1 MLDRTNIH
9 FKKAVEAI
17 LEKVKRNKGRVTFSL
32 GTDYLDICLFIKED
46 SEVFYHD
53 MICNF
58 HTKDEIR
65 QKVDNF
71 NKMYY
76 ACRQLKKKGG
86 RHE

>member
-17 LEKVKRNKGRVTFSL
+17 LENIKRNKGRVTL
-32 GTDYLDICLFIKED
+32 GLDTDYLSICLFKEG

-58 HTKDEIR
+58 HQAGDIPSR
-65 QKVDNF
+65 Q
-71 NKMYY
+71 
-76 ACRQLKKKGG
+76 R
-86 RHE
+86 

>member
-9 FKKAVEAI
+9 FKKAVEAV
-17 LEKVKRNKGRVTFSL
+17 LEKVKRNKGHVTL
-32 GTDYLDICLFIKED
+32 GLDTDYLSICLFKD
-46 SEVFYHD
+46 DEVFYSD
-53 MICNF
+53 IICEF
-58 HTKDEIR
+58 YTKDEIH

-76 ACRQLKKKGG
+76 ACRQLQKKGG

>member
-9 FKKAVEAI
+9 FKKAIEAI
-17 LEKVKRNKGRVTFSL
+17 LENVKRNKGRVTL
-32 GTDYLDICLFIKED
+32 GLDTDYLDICLFKED

-65 QKVDNF
+65 QKLDNF
-71 NKMYY
+71 NKMYH
-76 ACRQLKKKGG
+76 AWVQLQKKGG

>member
-9 FKKAVEAI
+9 FKKAVEVI
-17 LEKVKRNKGRVTFSL
+17 LEKIKRNKGNVSL
-32 GTDYLDICLFIKED
+32 GLDTDYLSICLFTDD
-46 SEVFYHD
+46 SETFYQD

-76 ACRQLKKKGG
+76 AYRQLKKKGG

>member
-9 FKKAVEAI
+9 FKKAVNAV
-17 LEKVKRNKGRVTFSL
+17 LEKVKRNSVHDVTL
-32 GTDYLDICLFIKED
+32 GIGTDYLDICFLKED

-76 ACRQLKKKGG
+76 ACRQLKKKGD

>member
-9 FKKAVEAI
+9 FKKAVEAV
-17 LEKVKRNKGRVTFSL
+17 LEKVKRNRGHVML
-32 GTDYLDICLFIKED
+32 GLDIDYLSICLSTED
-46 SEVFYHD
+46 NEVFYYD

-58 HTKDEIR
+58 HTKNEIR
-65 QKVDNF
+65 QKVEDF

-76 ACRQLKKKGG
+76 AYRQLQKKGG

>member
-9 FKKAVEAI
+9 FKKAVEAV
-17 LEKVKRNKGRVTFSL
+17 LEKVKRNRRHVML
-32 GTDYLDICLFIKED
+32 GLDIDYLSICLITED
-46 SEVFYHD
+46 NEVFYYD

-58 HTKDEIR
+58 HTKNEIR
-65 QKVDNF
+65 QKVEDF

-76 ACRQLKKKGG
+76 AYRQLQKKGG

>member
-9 FKKAVEAI
+9 FKKAVEVI
-17 LEKVKRNKGRVTFSL
+17 LEKIKRNKGNVSL
-32 GTDYLDICLFIKED
+32 GLDTDYLSICLFTDD
-46 SEVFYHD
+46 SETFYQD
-53 MICNF
+53 MISNF

-76 ACRQLKKKGG
+76 ACRQFKKKGD

>member
-17 LEKVKRNKGRVTFSL
+17 LENVKRNKGRVTL
-32 GTDYLDICLFIKED
+32 GLDTDYLSICLFKEG

-65 QKVDNF
+65 QKIDNL
-71 NKMYY
+71 NKMYH
-76 ACRQLKKKGG
+76 AWVQLQKKGG
-86 RHE
+86 LHE

>member
-17 LEKVKRNKGRVTFSL
+17 LEKVKRNKGHVTLGL
-32 GTDYLDICLFIKED
+32 GTDYLDICLFKED
-46 SEVFYHD
+46 SKVFYHD

-58 HTKDEIR
+58 HAKGKIL
-65 QKVDNF
+65 QKLDDF

-76 ACRQLKKKGG
+76 ALVQLQKKGG

>member
-9 FKKAVEAI
+9 FKKAVNAV
-17 LEKVKRNKGRVTFSL
+17 LEKVKRNSVHDVTL
-32 GTDYLDICLFIKED
+32 GIGTDYLDIYLFKED

-76 ACRQLKKKGG
+76 ACRQLKKKGD

>member
-1 MLDRTNIH
+1 MLDKTNIH
-9 FKKAVEAI
+9 FKKAVEAV
-17 LEKVKRNKGRVTFSL
+17 LEEVKRNSVHVTLSL
-32 GTDYLDICLFIKED
+32 GTDYLDICLFKED

-53 MICNF
+53 MICDF
-58 HTKDEIR
+58 HTKEEIR

-86 RHE
+86 HYE

>member
-9 FKKAVEAI
+9 FKKAVNAV
-17 LEKVKRNKGRVTFSL
+17 LEKVKRNSVHDVTL
-32 GTDYLDICLFIKED
+32 GIGTDYLYICLLKED

-53 MICNF
+53 MIYNF

-76 ACRQLKKKGG
+76 ACRQLKKKGD